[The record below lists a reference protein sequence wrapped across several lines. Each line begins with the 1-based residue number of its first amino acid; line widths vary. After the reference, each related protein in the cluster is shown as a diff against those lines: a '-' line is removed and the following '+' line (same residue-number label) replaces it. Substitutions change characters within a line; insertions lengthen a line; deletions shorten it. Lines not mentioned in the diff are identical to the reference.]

1 MPNVDL
7 KEELKSI
14 LKATGGGE
22 AAYDL
27 REGGRAPSPRR
38 AEDDFFREAESRKPR
53 QRLRESDETAS
64 VKALVSQLIEQLSGL
79 LDTAEAIDRALD

>member
-38 AEDDFFREAESRKPR
+38 SEDDFFREAESSRPRPRAQEGVGGSGLKP
-53 QRLRESDETAS
+53 
-64 VKALVSQLIEQLSGL
+64 LVSQLIEQLSGL